1 MSISRYIQTF
11 AVGLAM
17 GIANV
22 IPGVSGGTIALVGG
36 VYADIFSS
44 LKQIDKH
51 FIRLLLRLQ
60 WFDAFKHVNGGFLS
74 MLFFGVAAGIIALA
88 NILSGLLCAYP
99 MQVNALFFGLI
110 LASVYTVV
118 KRVDERSVLTFLLFI
133 VGVAVAMG
141 IGFLP
146 PMKGGNG
153 FVYMALCGLVA
164 ACSMVLPGLSGSYIL
179 LLMGSYATVV
189 NAVSDMEFSILM
201 PLALGAGLGLLA
213 LTRLIALL
221 FERAKSETLALM
233 AGFVFGSLY
242 VIWPWKETV
251 YQKNS
256 LGEPIDKY
264 GQVITNACEDGLV
277 IDYVRWMPTW
287 DSLGQV
293 NFWIMLGLM
302 AFGVAAVMGVEYLG
316 METKE
321 Q

>member
-51 FIRLLLRLQ
+51 FIRSLLRLQ

-74 MLFFGVAAGIIALA
+74 MLFFGVVVGIIALA

-118 KRVDERSVLTFLLFI
+118 KRVDERSVLTFLLFV

-242 VIWPWKETV
+242 VIWPWKKTV

-321 Q
+321 

>member
-1 MSISRYIQTF
+1 MSIRRYIQTF

-44 LKQIDKH
+44 LKEIDKH

-60 WFDAFKHVNGGFLS
+60 WFEAFKHVNGGFLS
-74 MLFFGVAAGIIALA
+74 MLFFGVTVGIIALA
-88 NILSGLLCAYP
+88 NVLSGLLCAYP

-118 KRVDERSVLTFLLFI
+118 KRVDERSVLTFVLFV

-141 IGFLP
+141 VGFLP
-146 PMKGGNG
+146 PMKGGDG

-189 NAVSDMEFSILM
+189 NAVSDMEFSILA

-213 LTRLIALL
+213 LTRIIAML

-242 VIWPWKETV
+242 VIWPWKEAV
-251 YQKNS
+251 YQKNA
-256 LGEPIDKY
+256 LGEPLDKY
-264 GQVITNACEDGLV
+264 GQVVANACEEGLIV
-277 IDYVRWMPTW
+277 DYVRWIPSSN
-287 DSLGQV
+287 SLGEI

-302 AFGVAAVMGVEYLG
+302 ALGVGAVLGIEYLG
-316 METKE
+316 KE
-321 Q
+321 NHG

>member
-74 MLFFGVAAGIIALA
+74 MLFFGVAVGIIALA

-118 KRVDERSVLTFLLFI
+118 KRVDERSVLTFLLFV
-133 VGVAVAMG
+133 VGIAVAMG

-201 PLALGAGLGLLA
+201 SLALGAGLGLLA

-221 FERAKSETLALM
+221 IERAKSETLALM

-264 GQVITNACEDGLV
+264 GQVLTNACEDGLV

-287 DSLGQV
+287 DSLEQV

>member
-1 MSISRYIQTF
+1 MSIRRYIQTF

-60 WFDAFKHVNGGFLS
+60 WFDAFKHINGGFLS
-74 MLFFGVAAGIIALA
+74 MLFFGVAIGIIALA

-118 KRVDERSVLTFLLFI
+118 KRVDERSVLTFVLFV
-133 VGVAVAMG
+133 VGVAVAIG

-146 PMKGGNG
+146 PMKGGDG

-189 NAVSDMEFSILM
+189 NAVSDMEFSILA
-201 PLALGAGLGLLA
+201 PLALGAGLGILA
-213 LTRLIALL
+213 LTRLIAML
-221 FERAKSETLALM
+221 FERAK
-233 AGFVFGSLY
+233 
-242 VIWPWKETV
+242 
-251 YQKNS
+251 
-256 LGEPIDKY
+256 
-264 GQVITNACEDGLV
+264 
-277 IDYVRWMPTW
+277 
-287 DSLGQV
+287 
-293 NFWIMLGLM
+293 
-302 AFGVAAVMGVEYLG
+302 
-316 METKE
+316 
-321 Q
+321 

>member
-1 MSISRYIQTF
+1 MSVRRYIQTF

-36 VYADIFSS
+36 VYAEIFSS

-51 FIRLLLRLQ
+51 FIRLLLRFQ
-60 WFDAFKHVNGGFLS
+60 WFDAFKHVNGGFLA
-74 MLFFGVAAGIIALA
+74 MLFFGVSVGIIALA
-88 NILSGLLCAYP
+88 NVLSGLLCAYP

-118 KRVDERSVLTFLLFI
+118 KWVDDRTVLTFALFI
-133 VGVAVAMG
+133 VGVVIAMG

-146 PMKGGNG
+146 PMKGGDG
-153 FVYMALCGLVA
+153 LVYMALCGLVA

-179 LLMGSYATVV
+179 LLMGSYGTVV
-189 NAVSDMEFSILM
+189 NAVSDMNFSILL

-213 LTRLIALL
+213 LTRIIALL

-242 VIWPWKETV
+242 VIWPWKEAL
-251 YQKNS
+251 YQTNT
-256 LGEPIDKY
+256 LGEPLDKY
-264 GQVITNACEDGLV
+264 GQVVANACEDALIV
-277 IDYVRWMPTW
+277 DYVRWIPSL
-287 DSLGQV
+287 DSVGDV

-302 AFGVAAVMGVEYLG
+302 VLGVGAVLGIEYLG
-316 METKE
+316 KE
-321 Q
+321 NNG

>member
-1 MSISRYIQTF
+1 MSGRRYIQTF

-44 LKQIDKH
+44 LKQINKH
-51 FIRLLLRLQ
+51 FIRLVLRFQ
-60 WFDAFKHVNGGFLS
+60 WLDAFKYVNGGFLA
-74 MLFFGVAAGIIALA
+74 MLFFGVSVGIIALA

-99 MQVNALFFGLI
+99 LQVNALFFGLI

-118 KRVDERSVLTFLLFI
+118 KRVDERSVFTFTIFA
-133 VGVAVAMG
+133 VGVVIAMG

-146 PMKGGNG
+146 PMKGGDG
-153 FVYMALCGLVA
+153 FAYMTLCGLVA

-189 NAVSDMEFSILM
+189 NAVSDIEFSILA
-201 PLALGAGLGLLA
+201 PLALGAVLGLLA
-213 LTRLIALL
+213 LTRIIALL
-221 FERAKSETLALM
+221 FEQAKNETLSLM

-242 VIWPWKETV
+242 VIWPWKEAV
-251 YQKNS
+251 YQKNT
-256 LGEPIDKY
+256 LGEPLDKY
-264 GQVITNACEDGLV
+264 GQVVANACEEGL
-277 IDYVRWMPTW
+277 ILDYVRWIPSW
-287 DSLGQV
+287 DSLGET

-302 AFGVAAVMGVEYLG
+302 VLGVGAVLGVEYLG
-316 METKE
+316 KE
-321 Q
+321 NNGH

>member
-74 MLFFGVAAGIIALA
+74 MLFFGVAVGIIALA

-118 KRVDERSVLTFLLFI
+118 KRVDERSVLTFLLFV
-133 VGVAVAMG
+133 VGIAVAMG

-221 FERAKSETLALM
+221 IERAKSETLALM

-264 GQVITNACEDGLV
+264 GQVLTNACEDGLV

-287 DSLGQV
+287 DSLEQV

>member
-1 MSISRYIQTF
+1 
-11 AVGLAM
+11 M

-74 MLFFGVAAGIIALA
+74 MLFFGVAVGIIALA

-118 KRVDERSVLTFLLFI
+118 KRVDERSVLTFLLFV
-133 VGVAVAMG
+133 VGIAVAMG

-221 FERAKSETLALM
+221 IERAKSETLALM

-264 GQVITNACEDGLV
+264 GQVLTNACEDGLV

-287 DSLGQV
+287 DSLEQV

>member
-36 VYADIFSS
+36 VYAEIFSS

-51 FIRLLLRLQ
+51 FIRLLLRFQ
-60 WFDAFKHVNGGFLS
+60 WFDAFKYVNGGFLA
-74 MLFFGVAAGIIALA
+74 MLFFGVALGIIALA
-88 NILSGLLCAYP
+88 NILSGLLCAYQ

-118 KRVDERSVLTFLLFI
+118 KRVDKRSVLTTALFV
-133 VGVAVAMG
+133 VGVAIAMG
-141 IGFLP
+141 IGLLP
-146 PMKGGNG
+146 PMKGGDG
-153 FVYMALCGLVA
+153 FLYMTLCGLVA
-164 ACSMVLPGLSGSYIL
+164 VCSMVLPGLSGSYIL
-179 LLMGSYATVV
+179 LLMGSYANVV
-189 NAVSDMEFSILM
+189 NAVSDMEFSILA

-213 LTRLIALL
+213 LTRIIAML

-242 VIWPWKETV
+242 VIWPWKNSV
-251 YQKNS
+251 YHKNA
-256 LGEPIDKY
+256 LGEPLDKY
-264 GQVITNACEDGLV
+264 GEVVANACEEGLIV
-277 IDYVRWMPTW
+277 DYVRWIPSL
-287 DSLGQV
+287 DSFGDI

-302 AFGVAAVMGVEYLG
+302 ALGVGAVLGIEYLG
-316 METKE
+316 KE
-321 Q
+321 NNG

>member
-74 MLFFGVAAGIIALA
+74 MLFFGVAVGIIALA

-118 KRVDERSVLTFLLFI
+118 KRVDERSVLTFLLFV
-133 VGVAVAMG
+133 VGIAVAMG

-221 FERAKSETLALM
+221 FGRAKSETLALM

>member
-1 MSISRYIQTF
+1 MSIRRYIQTF

-316 METKE
+316 IETKE

>member
-1 MSISRYIQTF
+1 
-11 AVGLAM
+11 M

-51 FIRLLLRLQ
+51 FIRSLLRLQ

-74 MLFFGVAAGIIALA
+74 MLFFGVVVGIIALA

-118 KRVDERSVLTFLLFI
+118 KRVDERSVLTFLLFV

-242 VIWPWKETV
+242 VIWPWKKTV

-321 Q
+321 